1 MGGRPVISV
10 NGESM
15 KWHPGMTVREIL
27 DAKRYT
33 FPMIA
38 VWINGTPVPRDRFD
52 ETEVPDGANVQVV
65 HMIGGG

>member
-1 MGGRPVISV
+1 
-10 NGESM
+10 M